1 MTTATFI
8 NERNCLVPR
17 DFAMKIGINRENY
30 RAETPVSLLQE
41 PYDIHSVF
49 YKSKEDAIA
58 ADWGVVKVSYKI

>member
-1 MTTATFI
+1 
-8 NERNCLVPR
+8 
-17 DFAMKIGINRENY
+17 MKIGINRENY